1 MLGAVSP
8 FCVGPLEGGGDVEL
22 PVPGVVP
29 AVLPKLELPRGS
41 AGSSSLHPKAPER
54 VKMATANAALGG
66 KVSVQ
71 PP

>member
-8 FCVGPLEGGGDVEL
+8 FCVGPVEEGVFVEL

-41 AGSSSLHPKAPER
+41 AGSSSLHPRAPDSVKR
-54 VKMATANAALGG
+54 VMMNAALGG